1 MTVIIISSLLFTF
14 CVFVG
19 AFSTDKCDHGNV
31 TRSLRDLHYCM
42 DDNEI
47 EDGDVCTG
55 FQGARN
61 CAFDNMKKC
70 FEDDDIEGEAKNL
83 VAQVK
88 NFQIKS
94 AAASILLNLS
104 YQKNKGFYLTE
115 DEVESMFPSCQNVPD
130 VSFVENL
137 ETMRISG
144 LQALS
149 TDKNCTNQ
157 DLKST
162 DYMLSKCFKDENK
175 NVKKQRNK
183 FMNSRRE
190 SRQSPMCSLLSETV
204 GKCLNLT
211 LPSCLSEREKSF
223 IWFIYK
229 KKLRN
234 EFKALDDF
242 LKTKKSGFTFSSC
255 SIFLYN
261 SSLPQSASTIFVFL
275 VIVLL
280 KIINF

>member
-1 MTVIIISSLLFTF
+1 MRVIITSVLLFSSG
-14 CVFVG
+14 VFVG
-19 AFSTDKCDHGNV
+19 AFFTDKCDDGNV
-31 TRSLRDLHYCM
+31 TRSLTNLHYCM
-42 DDNEI
+42 VDNEI
-47 EDGDVCTG
+47 EDGDICTG
-55 FQGARN
+55 FQGARD

-70 FEDDDIEGEAKNL
+70 FKNDDIEREAENL

-88 NFQIKS
+88 NIQIKS
-94 AAASILLNLS
+94 VAASILLNLS
-104 YQKNKGFYLTE
+104 YSKAKGFYLTE

-162 DYMLSKCFKDENK
+162 DHMLSKCFKDENE

-190 SRQSPMCSLLSETV
+190 SRQSRVCSLLSETV

-242 LKTKKSGFTFSSC
+242 LKTRESGFSFSRC
-255 SIFLYN
+255 SIFLYS
-261 SSLPQSASTIFVFL
+261 SSLPHSASSIFVFL